1 MNANNPR
8 GVVLAV
14 ASAKG
19 GVGKSVFAANLAVA
33 LVRELG
39 KRVFL
44 ADMDMAFPG
53 DACLALGVQDHALSM
68 SNIVKVM
75 DSLGPNTVRGFV
87 RKHSS
92 GVFFLPAY
100 DDLLDATAIT
110 SQMVTRLLHL
120 LRSAF
125 DLVVVDMA
133 TGFSDINLACLE
145 QSDHVLLLLT
155 PDIPAMEQ
163 TMRYLDFLQ
172 QLSFPS
178 RSTSLVLN
186 AYDPKGPF
194 SQTVVSEKLGR
205 EMAAVIPYDKN
216 IFSQALG
223 RGEPALIASPR
234 SEVSRAVESL
244 ASRLWESGITQA
256 SSDSRVLGDFTAFSS
271 SSNHPPLARAANH
284 GSAQAS
290 GNTVGLTNQFHR
302 DLRLK
307 VHQRL
312 IEEMELQESE
322 ASLLLDPEK
331 VARIRGDARH
341 KVEQLM
347 DEEAGHITDRKLR
360 KQIVEAI
367 LNEALGLGPLEFFL
381 ADDEITE
388 IMCNGP
394 SDIFIEKQGKI
405 FKTDAGFLT
414 PHHLRIAI
422 DRIVSPLG
430 RRIDELCPMVDARLP
445 DGSRVNAV
453 IHPLALGGP
462 FVTIRK
468 FSQVPLTA
476 QDLVARGSFN
486 DAIKELLRCCVA
498 AKLNMV
504 ISGGTGS
511 GKTTLLNVLGGFI
524 PPDERLVTIEESA
537 ELQLPQKNICRME
550 SRQPN
555 VDGSGEVTIRELV
568 RNALRMRPDRII
580 VGECRGEEALDMLQA
595 MNTGHEG
602 SLTTLHANSPRQALG
617 RLETMISWASKETP
631 HRAIRQQITSTIN
644 MVVQLSR
651 MSDGSRKITNII
663 EVTGMESDT
672 ITTQDIFS
680 FQQTGMD
687 QNGKVEG
694 RYLAS
699 GLIPRFMNEL
709 ERRGYAVPREIF
721 MESY

>member
-1 MNANNPR
+1 MNAGNPK

-14 ASAKG
+14 TSAKG

-33 LVRELG
+33 LVRETG

-53 DACLALGVQDHALSM
+53 DACLALGVQNHALTMSSM
-68 SNIVKVM
+68 AKVM
-75 DSLGPNTVRGFV
+75 DSLGPNTVKGFV
-87 RKHSS
+87 GKHSS

-100 DDLLDATAIT
+100 NDSLDSATIT
-110 SQMVTRLLHL
+110 PQVVTRLFDL
-120 LRSAF
+120 LASAF
-125 DLVVVDMA
+125 DLVVADLA
-133 TGFSDINLACLE
+133 TGFSDINLASLE
-145 QSDHVLLLLT
+145 QSDHVFLLLT
-155 PDIPAMEQ
+155 PDVPAMEQ
-163 TMRYLDFLQ
+163 TVRALDILK

-178 RSTSLVLN
+178 RSISLILN
-186 AYDPKGPF
+186 AYDPKGAF
-194 SQTVVSEKLGR
+194 SQTVVSDKLGR
-205 EMAAVIPYDKN
+205 EIAAVIPHDKHV
-216 IFSQALG
+216 FTQALS
-223 RGEPALIASPR
+223 RGEPAIIASPR
-234 SEVSRAVESL
+234 NEASRAVEKL
-244 ASRLWESGITQA
+244 ASKLWESGITQA
-256 SSDSRVLGDFTAFSS
+256 VSGGRVFRDEMAF
-271 SSNHPPLARAANH
+271 H
-284 GSAQAS
+284 S
-290 GNTVGLTNQFHR
+290 GNPTPLGLASHHGTSQAAGGVIGLANQLHK

-312 IEEMELQESE
+312 IEEMELNETEVSI
-322 ASLLLDPEK
+322 LLDPEK
-331 VARIRGDARH
+331 ASRIRSDTRH
-341 KVEQLM
+341 KVEHLM
-347 DEEAGHITDRKLR
+347 DEEAGHITDRTLR
-360 KQIVEAI
+360 KQIVETI

-381 ADDEITE
+381 ADDEVTE

-414 PHHLRIAI
+414 PQHLRIAI
-422 DRIVSPLG
+422 DRIVAPLG
-430 RRIDELCPMVDARLP
+430 RRVDELCPMVDARLP

-453 IHPLALGGP
+453 IPPLALGGP

-468 FSQVPLTA
+468 FSNVPLTA
-476 QDLVARGSFN
+476 DDLVARGSFN
-486 DAIKELLRCCVA
+486 EAINELLRCCVA

-580 VGECRGEEALDMLQA
+580 VGECRSEEALDMLQA

-631 HRAIRQQITSTIN
+631 LRAIRQQITSTIN
-644 MVVQLSR
+644 MVIQLSR
-651 MSDGSRKITNII
+651 MPDGSRKVTNII
-663 EVTGMESDT
+663 EVSGMEGET

-680 FQQTGMD
+680 FQQTGID
-687 QNGKVEG
+687 KNGKVEG
-694 RYLAS
+694 RYVAS

-709 ERRGYAVPREIF
+709 EQRGYPVPREIF